1 MTVGARRSTDRA
13 GASIGQPTFS
23 AGAARG
29 ILAALGRLGHDVPS
43 LLSVTGI
50 RPSDLDDPDAR
61 IPCEAMG
68 ALFCVARQRLPTPN
82 LGLRMAQETPLGA
95 YPLLDYLI
103 VTSSTVGE
111 GMRRFARHAS
121 LIGAPLHVDVREDET
136 PIRVVIDNLD
146 PEYTIALA
154 VLHLRRETAG
164 ALRFEYVS
172 LMREPDDRATFEATL
187 GCPVRVSAA
196 WSGFALSAEAWH
208 LPLRRRDPV
217 LQGVLESHAAEVLAR
232 IPSGDDVATELRR
245 VLARRVAGGDTRVT
259 AVARDLATSVR
270 TLQRR
275 LAEAGLSYQEL
286 LDRSRCEAAERHL
299 RDPSLSISEIAWLLG
314 YSEASAFHRAF
325 KRWQGVSPQAFRLQ
339 QGPTKGP

>member
-1 MTVGARRSTDRA
+1 VCA
-13 GASIGQPTFS
+13 
-23 AGAARG
+23 
-29 ILAALGRLGHDVPS
+29 
-43 LLSVTGI
+43 TGI
-50 RPSDLDDPDAR
+50 RPSDLDDPDTR
-61 IPCEAMG
+61 IGCEAVG
-68 ALFCVARQRLPTPN
+68 ALFRVAQERRPTQN
-82 LGLRMAQETPLGA
+82 LGLRLAEATPLGA

-111 GMRRFARHAS
+111 GMRRFSRHAS
-121 LIGAPLHVDVREDET
+121 LLGAPVHIDIHEDET

-154 VLHLRRETAG
+154 VLHLRREAAR

-172 LMREPDDRATFEATL
+172 LTREPDDRAAFEEAL
-187 GCPVRVSAA
+187 GCPVRVSAS

-232 IPSGDDVATELRR
+232 IPSGDDVVTELRR
-245 VLARRVAGGDTRVT
+245 ILARRVAGGDTRVS

-275 LAEAGLSYQEL
+275 LAETGLSYQEL

-325 KRWQGVSPQAFRLQ
+325 RRWQGVSPQAFREQ
-339 QGPTKGP
+339 RRSTQPR